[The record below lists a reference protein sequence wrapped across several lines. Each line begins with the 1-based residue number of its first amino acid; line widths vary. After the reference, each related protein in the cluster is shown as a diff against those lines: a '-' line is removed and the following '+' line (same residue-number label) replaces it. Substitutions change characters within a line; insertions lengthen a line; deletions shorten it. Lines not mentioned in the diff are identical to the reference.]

1 MNFFWGE
8 IVKLH
13 NKSQMKYYKL
23 NKKAETKTFEKQ
35 DNYIYFMNGDA
46 IVNKNENTIL
56 TSIV

>member
-1 MNFFWGE
+1 M
-8 IVKLH
+8 KMH

-35 DNYIYFMNGDA
+35 DNYIYFMNADA